1 MNVLHPNYIQEHG
14 HVIQKANIPFPFL
27 LKGLLYINQNGCCYL
42 QSSRAWGTNS
52 QVKRGREADSIYVSV
67 LEEK

>member
-27 LKGLLYINQNGCCYL
+27 LKGLLYIKWVLLSTVQQGMRDK
-42 QSSRAWGTNS
+42 QAGKKRERSR
-52 QVKRGREADSIYVSV
+52 
-67 LEEK
+67 

>member
-27 LKGLLYINQNGCCYL
+27 LKGLLYIKMGVAIY
-42 QSSRAWGTNS
+42 S
-52 QVKRGREADSIYVSV
+52 QAGHGGQTAR
-67 LEEK
+67 